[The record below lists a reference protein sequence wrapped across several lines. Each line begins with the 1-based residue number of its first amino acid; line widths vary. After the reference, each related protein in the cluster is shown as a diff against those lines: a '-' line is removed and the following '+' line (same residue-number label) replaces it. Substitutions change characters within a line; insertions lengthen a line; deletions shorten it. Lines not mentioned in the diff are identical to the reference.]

1 MKKIKHCL
9 FCLLLSLSLLGC
21 QANSKSNNPPNHL
34 NVAMFWISTSLD
46 PTNDYD
52 GWVLSRIGVGETLF
66 RLNEKFEVEPWLADS
81 YQQVDDTTWQFHIR
95 EGVQFSNG
103 NTVDGESV
111 KACIE
116 RAFERNSRAKDYFD
130 LNRVEATGQNVTVY
144 LNTASG
150 AVINNLCEPLFTIYD
165 ASESEDKIQST
176 PSCTGAFVIDQF
188 VPETT
193 IDSSSNKSYWD
204 GQVGVETVHFT
215 QVADSDSRVLALQS
229 GEVDLATT
237 IDYSNLSL
245 FSDPSKYTVSQVLGP
260 RCNVVY
266 MNNQSKYLSDQTL
279 RQALSYAIDRQN
291 IVKLT
296 GGEEAK
302 GLYSSALPYGNGIIN
317 AYDYNPEK
325 AKQLLDQ
332 AGYLDSNGD
341 GIREMNGQN
350 MVIEYYESADHGSS
364 DASIIAQSIQ
374 NEAKEI
380 GISIHINQV
389 ENLSDIKAAGTFDMC
404 SANDSTAPTG
414 DPEVFLQLHYRS
426 GAEGNI
432 ARYNNPAI
440 DQLIATLAGTFNI
453 EERQALSKEISEILL
468 EDAASLYVSYLP
480 LNTVSSSKVEGADQ
494 HPVDYYMMTK
504 DIHIHN
510 D

>member
-1 MKKIKHCL
+1 MKKIRHCL

-21 QANSKSNNPPNHL
+21 QAGQKNNPQPNHL
-34 NVAMFWISTSLD
+34 NAAMFWISTSLD

-66 RLNEKFEVEPWLADS
+66 RLNEAFEVEPWLADS

-95 EGVQFSNG
+95 EGIRFSNG
-103 NTVDGESV
+103 NVVDGESV
-111 KACIE
+111 KSCIE
-116 RAFERNSRAKDYFD
+116 RAFTKNARAKDYFD
-130 LNRVEATGQNVTVY
+130 LSHVEASGQNVTVY

-165 ASESEDKIQST
+165 ASENEDKIQTS

-193 IDSSSNKSYWD
+193 IDSSANKNYWD
-204 GQVGVETVHFT
+204 GQVGLETVHFT

-229 GEVDLATT
+229 GEVDLVTT

-245 FSDPSKYTVSQVLGP
+245 FSDESKYTVSQVLGP

-266 MNNQSKYLSDQTL
+266 MNNTSQFLSDQTL
-279 RQALSYAIDRQN
+279 RQALSYAIDRHS
-291 IVKLT
+291 IVQLT
-296 GGEEAK
+296 GGKEAL
-302 GLYSSALPYGNGIIN
+302 GLYSSALPYGEGITN
-317 AYDYNPEK
+317 AYDYNPKE
-325 AKQLLDQ
+325 AIRLLDQ
-332 AGYLDSNGD
+332 AGYVDSNGD
-341 GIREMNGQN
+341 GIREINGRN
-350 MVIEYYESADHGSS
+350 IVIEYYESADHGSS

-389 ENLSDIKAAGTFDMC
+389 ENLADIKASGTFDMC

-414 DPEVFLQLHYRS
+414 DPEVFLQFHYRS
-426 GAEGNI
+426 GAKENI
-432 ARYNNPAI
+432 ARYTNPTV
-440 DQLIATLAGTFNI
+440 DQMILTLAGTFDI
-453 EERQALSKEISEILL
+453 KERQELSKEISEILL
-468 EDAASLYVSYLP
+468 EDAVSLYVSYLP
-480 LNTVSSSKVEGADQ
+480 LNTITSSKVKGANQ
-494 HPVDYYMMTK
+494 HPVDYYMVTK
-504 DIHIHN
+504 DIRVQN